1 MRSPWAGGRRGAV
14 AALVV
19 VTHLA
24 VLMAVWQ
31 FRLATPQGKELPR
44 SISIRL
50 VPDPAELRSHPEHRE
65 SATAAAAAAADA
77 ADARV
82 ERAPALPSRMA
93 RPRAVEPVRSLV
105 APLPVI
111 PETEASRRPLD
122 VSATAAPSGAR
133 VGLDGAPSGAAG
145 PAMSG
150 LTNASGLALTPGRE
164 VLRGSMANPAV
175 SDPRSNSPR
184 PTFEE
189 RFAMGLDPTL
199 CLKEERLPDGTIR
212 RSLKHAG
219 QAQST
224 MSATHGARTA
234 AVRVCP

>member
-1 MRSPWAGGRRGAV
+1 MRSPRDGGRRGAA

-31 FRLATPQGKELPR
+31 WRLATPQGKELPR

-50 VPDPAELRSHPEHRE
+50 LPDPAERRVHRE
-65 SATAAAAAAADA
+65 SATAAAGDAAEA

-82 ERAPALPSRMA
+82 ERAPALPSRME

-105 APLPVI
+105 APLPVT
-111 PETEASRRPLD
+111 PETEAARRPPD
-122 VSATAAPSGAR
+122 GSAAAATSGAR

-150 LTNASGLALTPGRE
+150 SANASGLALTPGRE